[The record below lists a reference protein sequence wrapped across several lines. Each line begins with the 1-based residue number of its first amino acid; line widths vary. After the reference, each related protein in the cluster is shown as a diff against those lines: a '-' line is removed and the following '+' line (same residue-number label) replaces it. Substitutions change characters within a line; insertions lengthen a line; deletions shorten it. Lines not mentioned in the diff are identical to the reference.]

1 MTVKNVAVLELSNG
15 TKSMI
20 FLQCW
25 IEVVGEGDDDCWEKS

>member
-1 MTVKNVAVLELSNG
+1 MIVKNVAVLELSNG

-20 FLQCW
+20 FLQYW

>member
-1 MTVKNVAVLELSNG
+1 MIAKNVAVLELSTETN
-15 TKSMI
+15 SMI